1 MTSFIGDEARGFGRV
16 LRDDKGFVGA
26 IVEQADAT
34 PEQLEIR
41 EYNVSA
47 YCFDAVW
54 LWKALEQI
62 PVSPKGGYT

>member
-16 LRDDKGFVGA
+16 VRDEWGHVIA

-34 PEQLEIR
+34 PEQLKIR

-47 YCFDAVW
+47 YCFDAEW

-62 PVSPKGGYT
+62 PVSPKG